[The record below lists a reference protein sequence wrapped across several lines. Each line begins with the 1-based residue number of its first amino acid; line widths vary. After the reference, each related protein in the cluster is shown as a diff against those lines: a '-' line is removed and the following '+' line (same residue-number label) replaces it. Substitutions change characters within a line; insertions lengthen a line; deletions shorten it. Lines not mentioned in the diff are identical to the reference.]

1 MARDHVVVGL
11 DIGTSTVYTVLGQK
25 RDDMSTPK
33 ILGVGASVSSGMRRG
48 VIVDAGEVIA
58 SIRESI
64 AAAERSSGIEINRVY
79 AGVGGGHVECMPSR
93 GVVAVSRA
101 DQEISQEDITRVLN
115 AAQAVSIPPN
125 RELLDIIA
133 KEYIVDKEGGIS
145 NAIGMSG
152 VRLEVEAILVGASSP
167 YVRTLRQCIQE
178 AGVEIAQLIPNSFA
192 SARVVLTKRQKELGV
207 VCLDIGGGTTGLAV
221 YEEGE
226 LLHTVVLPIGSMH
239 ITNDLAI
246 GLRSPVDVA
255 EHVKKEYGLAL
266 AREASKRDTVD
277 LSAFDPNESGSVLRK
292 DIADIVEARLTEIFD
307 LANKELRKIGKEAFL
322 PAGVVMVGGGAKIPH
337 IVDLCKERMRL
348 PAQIGFPHEIDGAI
362 ESVDDPAF
370 ATALGL
376 AFYGFDI
383 EDAKGGSHHGFS
395 PVNDTVGKM
404 QKWMR
409 AFLP

>member
-33 ILGVGASVSSGMRRG
+33 VLGVGVSVSSGMRRG
-48 VIVDAGEVIA
+48 VIVDSGEIIT

-64 AAAERSSGIEINRVY
+64 QKAERSSGIEINRVY

-93 GVVAVSRA
+93 GAVAVSRA
-101 DQEISQEDITRVLN
+101 DQEISPEDITRVLN
-115 AAQAVSIPPN
+115 AAQAVSLPPN

-133 KEYIVDKEGGIS
+133 KEYIVDKEGGIN
-145 NAIGMSG
+145 NAVGMHG
-152 VRLEVEAILVGASSP
+152 VRLEVETILVGASTP
-167 YVRTLRQCIQE
+167 HVKMLRQCIAE
-178 AGVEIAQLIPNSFA
+178 AGVEVAQLIPNAFA
-192 SARVVLTKRQKELGV
+192 SARSVLTKRQKELGV
-207 VCLDIGGGTTGLAV
+207 VCLDIGGGTTGLTV

-226 LLHTVVLPIGSMH
+226 LLHTVVLPVGSMH

-246 GLRSPVDVA
+246 GLRSSVEVA

-292 DIADIVEARLTEIFD
+292 DIANIVEARLVEIFD
-307 LANKELRKIGKEAFL
+307 LANKELRKISKEAFL
-322 PAGVVMVGGGAKIPH
+322 PAGVVLVGGGSKIPH
-337 IVDLCKERMRL
+337 IVDLCKECMRL
-348 PAQIGFPHEIDGAI
+348 PAQIGFPHEIDGVV
-362 ESVDDPAF
+362 ESVDEPAF

-376 AFYGFDI
+376 VFHGFDM
-383 EDAKGGSHHGFS
+383 EEAKGGSRHGFS
-395 PVNDTVGKM
+395 PVNNTVEKM